1 MRFVL
6 DIGVSL
12 VVAGIVIGFISY
24 IINVILRFIGLD
36 IPIIKV
42 ALFLVAWYFV
52 GPIVYNFL
60 LEHVIVNQNDVITF
74 IYKPVQMLMEIL
86 KV

>member
-12 VVAGIVIGFISY
+12 VAAGVVIGFISY

-52 GPIVYNFL
+52 GPIIYNVL
-60 LEHVIVNQNDVITF
+60 LENVITTENDVIAF

>member
-12 VVAGIVIGFISY
+12 VAAGIVIGFISY

-42 ALFLVAWYFV
+42 ALFLVVWYFV
-52 GPIVYNFL
+52 GPIIYNFL
-60 LEHVIVNQNDVITF
+60 LEHVIVNENDVITF

>member
-12 VVAGIVIGFISY
+12 VAAGVVIGFISY
-24 IINVILRFIGLD
+24 IINVILRFVGLD

-86 KV
+86 KI

>member
-12 VVAGIVIGFISY
+12 VAAGVVIGFISY

-86 KV
+86 KI